1 MKRILVCTGVL
12 GGGTALVFALA
23 ALTAI
28 AFPQGTRVAAGWN
41 GGPWVKDVWGGGVA
55 VPVPAPAIEVAPAPV
70 EVAPFVIDRGADGVA
85 LPDAGFKPLHGE
97 LVVPEADSGTET
109 APSP

>member
-1 MKRILVCTGVL
+1 MKRIVVCTGVL

-28 AFPQGTRVAAGWN
+28 AFPQGSRVAAGWNGAN

-55 VPVPAPAIEVAPAPV
+55 VPVPAPAV
-70 EVAPFVIDRGADGVA
+70 EVAPFVIERVGDGVA
-85 LPDAGFKPLHGE
+85 IPDDGFQPLPGDIVVPDVDAGTG
-97 LVVPEADSGTET
+97 V
-109 APSP
+109 APNP

>member
-1 MKRILVCTGVL
+1 MKRILVCTGIL

-41 GGPWVKDVWGGGVA
+41 GANGGPWVKDAWGGGVA
-55 VPVPAPAIEVAPAPV
+55 VPVPAPAV
-70 EVAPFVIDRGADGVA
+70 EVAPFVVERGSDGIA
-85 LPDAGFKPLHGE
+85 IPDPAFEPLPGDI
-97 LVVPEADSGTET
+97 VVPEGDVGTEV
-109 APSP
+109 ALNP

>member
-41 GGPWVKDVWGGGVA
+41 GANGGPWVKDAWGGGVA
-55 VPVPAPAIEVAPAPV
+55 IPVPAPAV
-70 EVAPFVIDRGADGVA
+70 EVAPFVIQRGTDGVA
-85 LPDAGFKPLHGE
+85 IPDAGFRPLPGDI
-97 LVVPEADSGTET
+97 VAPDANPGTEV

>member
-1 MKRILVCTGVL
+1 MQRILVCTGIL

-41 GGPWVKDVWGGGVA
+41 GVNGGPWLKDVWGDGVV
-55 VPVPAPAIEVAPAPV
+55 VPMPAPAV
-70 EVAPFVIDRGADGVA
+70 EVAPFVIERGADGVA
-85 LPDAGFKPLHGE
+85 IPDAIFEPLPGDV
-97 LVVPEADSGTET
+97 VVPEAAAGPEV

>member
-23 ALTAI
+23 ALTAM

-41 GGPWVKDVWGGGVA
+41 GANGGPWVKDAWGGGVA
-55 VPVPAPAIEVAPAPV
+55 IPVPAPAVD
-70 EVAPFVIDRGADGVA
+70 VAPFVIGRGADGVVI
-85 LPDAGFKPLHGE
+85 PDAGFQPLPGDI
-97 LVVPEADSGTET
+97 VVPDGTSGIEVT
-109 APSP
+109 PSP

>member
-41 GGPWVKDVWGGGVA
+41 GANGGPWVKDAWGGGVA
-55 VPVPAPAIEVAPAPV
+55 VPVPAPAVDVAPSSSSVARTASRIPDAGFQPLPGDIVVPDGTSGIEVAP
-70 EVAPFVIDRGADGVA
+70 
-85 LPDAGFKPLHGE
+85 
-97 LVVPEADSGTET
+97 
-109 APSP
+109 SP

>member
-28 AFPQGTRVAAGWN
+28 AFPQGTRVAAVWN
-41 GGPWVKDVWGGGVA
+41 GANGAWVKDGWGGGVA
-55 VPVPAPAIEVAPAPV
+55 VPVPAPAVD
-70 EVAPFVIDRGADGVA
+70 VAPFLIERGADGVA
-85 LPDAGFKPLHGE
+85 IPDAGFRPLPGDI
-97 LVVPEADSGTET
+97 VVPDADSDTEV
-109 APSP
+109 APAP

>member
-1 MKRILVCTGVL
+1 MKRIVVCTGVL

-41 GGPWVKDVWGGGVA
+41 GANGGPWVKDAWGGGVA
-55 VPVPAPAIEVAPAPV
+55 VPVPAPAV
-70 EVAPFVIDRGADGVA
+70 EVAPFVIERDGDGVA
-85 LPDAGFKPLHGE
+85 IPDAGFQPLPGDV
-97 LVVPEADSGTET
+97 VVPEADSGTEA
-109 APSP
+109 APNP

>member
-1 MKRILVCTGVL
+1 MKRIVFCTGIL

-41 GGPWVKDVWGGGVA
+41 GANGGPWVKDAWGGEVA
-55 VPVPAPAIEVAPAPV
+55 VPVPAPAVD
-70 EVAPFVIDRGADGVA
+70 VAPFVIERGADGVA
-85 LPDAGFKPLHGE
+85 IPDAGLQPLPGDI
-97 LVVPEADSGTET
+97 VMPDADSSPEV
-109 APSP
+109 APDP

>member
-1 MKRILVCTGVL
+1 MKRILVCTGIL

-23 ALTAI
+23 ALTSI

-41 GGPWVKDVWGGGVA
+41 GRNGGPWVKDAWGGGVV
-55 VPVPAPAIEVAPAPV
+55 VPMPAPAV
-70 EVAPFVIDRGADGVA
+70 EVAPFIIERGADGVA
-85 LPDAGFKPLHGE
+85 IPDPAFTPLPGD
-97 LVVPEADSGTET
+97 LVAPEAASGVEI

>member
-41 GGPWVKDVWGGGVA
+41 GGPWVKDAWGGGVA
-55 VPVPAPAIEVAPAPV
+55 VPAPAPAVDVAPQMIVPDTRDV
-70 EVAPFVIDRGADGVA
+70 TIPDGSFQP
-85 LPDAGFKPLHGE
+85 LPGDV
-97 LVVPEADSGTET
+97 VVPEATSDLEV
-109 APSP
+109 APNP

>member
-1 MKRILVCTGVL
+1 MRRILVCTGVL

-41 GGPWVKDVWGGGVA
+41 GGNGGPWVKDAWGGGVA
-55 VPVPAPAIEVAPAPV
+55 VPVPAPAV
-70 EVAPFVIDRGADGVA
+70 EVAPFIVERGADGIAV
-85 LPDAGFKPLHGE
+85 PDADFMPLPGD
-97 LVVPEADSGTET
+97 LVVPEADSGTEV
-109 APSP
+109 APAP

>member
-41 GGPWVKDVWGGGVA
+41 GGPWVKDAWGGGVA
-55 VPVPAPAIEVAPAPV
+55 VPVPAPAIDVAPQ
-70 EVAPFVIDRGADGVA
+70 VIVRGTDGVA
-85 LPDAGFKPLHGE
+85 LPDAGLQPLPGDI
-97 LVVPEADSGTET
+97 VVPDATSGIEVT
-109 APSP
+109 PSP

>member
-1 MKRILVCTGVL
+1 MRRILVCTGVL

-41 GGPWVKDVWGGGVA
+41 GANGGLVKDGWGGGVA
-55 VPVPAPAIEVAPAPV
+55 VPDPVPAPAIDVAP
-70 EVAPFVIDRGADGVA
+70 PFIVRGTDGIA
-85 LPDAGFKPLHGE
+85 IPDAGFQPLPGDI
-97 LVVPEADSGTET
+97 VVPDVGSGAEV

>member
-1 MKRILVCTGVL
+1 MKRILVCSGVL

-41 GGPWVKDVWGGGVA
+41 GANGGPWVKGGWGGGVA
-55 VPVPAPAIEVAPAPV
+55 VPVPAPAVVEAPDV
-70 EVAPFVIDRGADGVA
+70 VVNGTDGVV
-85 LPDAGFKPLHGE
+85 LPDAGFQPLPGDV
-97 LVVPEADSGTET
+97 VVPEASPGIEV
-109 APSP
+109 APNP

>member
-12 GGGTALVFALA
+12 GGGTALIFALA

-41 GGPWVKDVWGGGVA
+41 GANGGPWVKDAWGGGVA
-55 VPVPAPAIEVAPAPV
+55 VPVPAPAID
-70 EVAPFVIDRGADGVA
+70 VAPFVIERGADGFA
-85 LPDAGFKPLHGE
+85 IPDAGFQPLPGDI
-97 LVVPEADSGTET
+97 VVPDADSGIEVV
-109 APSP
+109 PNP

>member
-1 MKRILVCTGVL
+1 MQRILVCTGVL

-41 GGPWVKDVWGGGVA
+41 GANGGPWVKDVWGGGVA
-55 VPVPAPAIEVAPAPV
+55 VPVPAPAV
-70 EVAPFVIDRGADGVA
+70 EVAP
-85 LPDAGFKPLHGE
+85 
-97 LVVPEADSGTET
+97 
-109 APSP
+109 

>member
-1 MKRILVCTGVL
+1 MKRILVCTGIL

-28 AFPQGTRVAAGWN
+28 AFPQGTRLAAGWNGAN
-41 GGPWVKDVWGGGVA
+41 GGPWVKDAWGGGVA
-55 VPVPAPAIEVAPAPV
+55 VPMPAPAV
-70 EVAPFVIDRGADGVA
+70 EVAPFVIERGGDGFA
-85 LPDAGFKPLHGE
+85 IPDPGFKPLPGD
-97 LVVPEADSGTET
+97 LVVPDASAGIEV

>member
-23 ALTAI
+23 AMTAI

-41 GGPWVKDVWGGGVA
+41 GANGGPWVTDAWGGGVA
-55 VPVPAPAIEVAPAPV
+55 VPVPAPAV
-70 EVAPFVIDRGADGVA
+70 EVAPFVVERGSDGVA
-85 LPDAGFKPLHGE
+85 IPDPAFEPLPGDI
-97 LVVPEADSGTET
+97 VVPEGDAGTEV
-109 APSP
+109 APNP